1 MRMNREPA
9 YMAARAVAATVENH
23 FAHQHG
29 AARGRGERE
38 LAPEPDASVVEL
50 MVDATFWASLQREE
64 GRSPKISL
72 SYLPPEQAGQSLIF
86 ESRLPFHPSTL
97 IKLAPAVE
105 RPGIHLGVWRDD
117 DEMYVW
123 GATRYIP
130 ALCFIL
136 EVIEPGLL
144 VIKHRRIDGFGKF
157 ANVAVLHGEQVKVVD
172 EKGDNLPDCP
182 DFLTSLLG
190 FASPS
195 VLNDSLNVLVQL
207 AVSMRNHGRGGSL
220 LVVPAGT
227 RKWQESIIH
236 PIQYRVVPSF
246 KGLSELVRRGGSGE
260 DDLTLQAALRRA
272 VEGVAG
278 LTAVDG
284 ATVMSDE
291 YELLAFG
298 AKIGRPRGSATVERV
313 VVTEP
318 VIGDAAAVI
327 HPSTLGGTRHL
338 SAAQFT
344 HDQRDAVALVASQDG
359 RFTLFAWSPCEE
371 MVHAHRI
378 DILLL

>member
-1 MRMNREPA
+1 MNREPA
-9 YMAARAVAATVENH
+9 YRAARAIAATVEQH
-23 FAHQHG
+23 FANQHE
-29 AARGRGERE
+29 AARERGEGE
-38 LAPEPDASVVEL
+38 LAPEPGAAVVEA

-72 SYLPPEQAGQSLIF
+72 AYLPPERAGQSLVF
-86 ESRLPFHPSTL
+86 ERRLPFQPSTL

-105 RPGIHLGVWRDD
+105 RPGIHLGVWRDED
-117 DEMYVW
+117 DLYVW

-130 ALCFIL
+130 SLCFIL

-144 VIKHRRIDGFGKF
+144 VIKHRRADGFGKF
-157 ANVAVLHGEQVKVVD
+157 ANVAVLHGEEVKIVD
-172 EKGDNLPDCP
+172 EEGDELPDCP
-182 DFLTSLLG
+182 GLLTSLLG

-195 VLNDSLNVLVQL
+195 ALNERLNVLVQL
-207 AVSMRNHGRGGSL
+207 AVSMRDHGRGGTL
-220 LVVPAGT
+220 LVVPDSS
-227 RKWQESIIH
+227 RSWRESMIH
-236 PIQYRVVPSF
+236 PIQYSVVPAF
-246 KGLSELVRRGGSGE
+246 KGLSELVAREEDE
-260 DDLTLQAALRRA
+260 DDDDRAVQAALRRA

-284 ATVMSDE
+284 ATVMSDR

-318 VIGDAAAVI
+318 VVGNAAVVT
-327 HPSTLGGTRHL
+327 HPSQLGGTRHL
-338 SAAQFT
+338 SAAQFA

-359 RFTLFAWSPCEE
+359 RFTLFAWSPCED